1 MSSFTV
7 DRGIK
12 TLTAMIDAPMAS
24 FFSGCVRCG
33 LCAETCLFYL
43 ETGNP
48 EFTPIRKVEPMRRL
62 WKMEYTLLGRLGKML
77 GFLKPITDEEFA
89 KWELLVYDSCTL
101 CGRCSLVCPVGKDIT
116 YMIGKVRQGLFASGH
131 APKELKDA
139 SVRALKHGSPG
150 GNLLPALK
158 AQVKHQEE
166 DTGIPVELDKEGA
179 EYMVILSAQETIEY
193 PEVIGAMAKIF
204 KHAGKTWTI
213 STEAYEATN
222 VGLQIGSVDI
232 AKVLIQRLVD
242 AAEKLGVK
250 YVISPECG
258 HAYQALRWEGP
269 NYIGRPY
276 KFEVIHIV
284 ELLNKLRKEG
294 KLKPEGK
301 HAPRVTFHDPCQ
313 TVRRGGIESDQRDIL
328 EAISDNF
335 VEMDD
340 PGRWNWCC
348 SGGGGVGANERAK
361 ENKLKAFEIKRRQID
376 KVKPDQVVTMCAFC
390 RHTLDMTFEE
400 LNIELPVLGLT
411 ELLAE
416 YIPSDGDSAAGKGE
430 GD

>member
-1 MSSFTV
+1 MSGFSAK
-7 DRGIK
+7 RGHD
-12 TLTAMIDAPMAS
+12 TLAAMIDAPMAS

-33 LCAETCLFYL
+33 LCAETCLFYR

-48 EFTPIRKVEPMRRL
+48 EFTPIRKVEPMRRV
-62 WKMEYTLLGRLGKML
+62 WKMEYTLVGRFAKML
-77 GFLKPITDEEFA
+77 GFLKPVSDEEFE
-89 KWELLVYDSCTL
+89 KWEKLVYDSCTL

-116 YMIGKVRQGLFASGH
+116 YMIGKMRLGMFASGH
-131 APKELKDA
+131 VPKELVGA
-139 SVRALKHGSPG
+139 SIRALKHGSPG

-166 DTGIPVELDKEGA
+166 ETGIPVELDKEGVD
-179 EYMVILSAQETIEY
+179 YMAIVSAQETMEY

-213 STEAYEATN
+213 STEAFEATN
-222 VGLQIGSVDI
+222 VGLQIGSPDI
-232 AKVLIQRLVD
+232 AKILIQRIVD
-242 AAEKLGVK
+242 AAEKLKVK

-276 KFEVIHIV
+276 KFQVIHIV
-284 ELLNKLRKEG
+284 ELLNQLQKEG
-294 KLKPEGK
+294 RIKPSSK
-301 HAPRVTFHDPCQ
+301 HPDRITFHDPCQ
-313 TVRRGGIESDQRDIL
+313 TVRRGGIETDQRDIIKT
-328 EAISDNF
+328 ISDNF

-390 RHTLDMTFEE
+390 RHTLDTTLEE

-416 YIPSDGDSAAGKGE
+416 QIPDEGDSAGKGE